1 MKESRFVEQNNQK
14 WEELEY
20 DLTGDARNPEKKSRL
35 FIQITDD
42 LSFARTFY
50 GNRSVREYLN
60 GVGQLLFSQLNLNE
74 RFGFSRFIKFF
85 TDTFPKAMYA
95 NRRAM
100 LVSLIVFSLS
110 FLVGVL
116 TSMHDPG
123 FAQEILGYGYVKVTE
138 ENIASGDPM
147 AIYKDSGEWEM
158 FIRIAFNNLRVAF
171 ITFLFGVLSS
181 IGTLIVLIYNGV
193 MVGVFQYFF
202 IERDLF
208 WTSFLTIWTHGT
220 IEIACIIVAGGA
232 GLQLGKGLLFPGTYS
247 RIEAFKMS
255 GKSALVIIAGITP
268 LIIAAA
274 FIESY
279 QTRHTEIND
288 FVKLSFILFCLAFVL
303 FYFFWYP
310 RTKYKDGKDAFSE
323 FEQEPVPSSTAE
335 FKTNEVYSTGKLFSF
350 ALGYCVKYTKQ
361 ASFLLIAVS
370 FAFALI
376 IGLFPAGTFMDPSMT
391 EYSSFSITTM
401 FDFENYA
408 TIAIPVTFGV
418 WAILFST
425 SIHFKRIYNN
435 KVELNAYFSMLVAS
449 LLIAVIIVAIT
460 SISTW
465 WSTFLTFLISPILIF
480 ALSISNLEK
489 GNLLIGPKLV
499 FPYLRNNWGK
509 FLALNLLFSILIY
522 SFFIVTIRL
531 VDPFVAPF
539 LSTLLTDNIETQ
551 NLIYLAT
558 EAFFVCSFPFLIVFF
573 MTVSNHYLYFTF
585 RETNTAENL
594 FERIKKLVVE

>member
-20 DLTGDARNPEKKSRL
+20 DLTGESRDPEKKSRL
-35 FIQITDD
+35 FIQISDD

-74 RFGFSRFIKFF
+74 RFGFTRFIKFF

-123 FAQEILGYGYVKVTE
+123 FAQEILGYGYIKVTE

-147 AIYKDSGEWEM
+147 AIYKDSGEFEM
-158 FIRIAFNNLRVAF
+158 FVRIAFNNLRVAF
-171 ITFLFGVLSS
+171 MTFLFGVLSS

-255 GKSALVIIAGITP
+255 GKSALVIITGITP
-268 LIIAAA
+268 LIITAA
-274 FIESY
+274 FIEGY

-288 FVKLSFILFCLAFVL
+288 FVKLGFILFCLAFVL

-310 RTKYKDGKDAFSE
+310 RTKYKDGKEAFSE
-323 FEQEPVPSSTAE
+323 FEQEPVPSSIAIFDTKE
-335 FKTNEVYSTGKLFSF
+335 IYGTGKLFSF
-350 ALGYCVKYTKQ
+350 ALGYCVRYTKQ
-361 ASFLLIAVS
+361 ASILLIGVAL
-370 FAFALI
+370 AFALI
-376 IGLFPAGTFMDPSMT
+376 IGLFPAGTFMDPTLT
-391 EYSSFSITTM
+391 EYSSFSIPTM

-408 TIAIPVTFGV
+408 SMAIPVSFACTT
-418 WAILFST
+418 ILFST
-425 SIHFKRIYNN
+425 SIHFKRNYTSKI
-435 KVELNAYFSMLVAS
+435 ELKEYLAILIGSLVVAM
-449 LLIAVIIVAIT
+449 IIIGFT
-460 SISTW
+460 SISQW
-465 WSTFLTFLISPILIF
+465 WSSIFTFILSPLLIF

-509 FLALNLLFSILIY
+509 FLGINLLYAILVY
-522 SFFIVTIRL
+522 SFYLMALRL
-531 VDPFVAPF
+531 VVPMLSPFI
-539 LSTLLTDNIETQ
+539 STLFTDNIETQ
-551 NLIYLAT
+551 SLIYLIT
-558 EAFFVCSFPFLIVFF
+558 NTVFVSSFPFLVVFF
-573 MTVSNHYLYFTF
+573 MTVSNHYMFFTF
-585 RETNTAENL
+585 RESNTAENL
-594 FERIKKLVVE
+594 FERIKKLSVE

>member
-20 DLTGDARNPEKKSRL
+20 DLTGESRDPEKKSRL
-35 FIQITDD
+35 FIQISDD

-74 RFGFSRFIKFF
+74 RFGFTRFIKFF
-85 TDTFPKAMYA
+85 TDIFPKAMYA

-100 LVSLIVFSLS
+100 LVSLIVFLLS

-116 TSMHDPG
+116 TSMQDPG
-123 FAQEILGYGYVKVTE
+123 FAQEILGYGYIKVTE

-147 AIYKDSGEWEM
+147 AIYKDSGEFEM
-158 FIRIAFNNLRVAF
+158 FVRIAFNNLRVAF
-171 ITFLFGVLSS
+171 MTFLFGVLSS

-255 GKSALVIIAGITP
+255 GKSALVIITGITP
-268 LIIAAA
+268 LIITAA
-274 FIESY
+274 FIEGY

-288 FVKLSFILFCLAFVL
+288 FVKLGFILFCLAFVL

-310 RTKYKDGKDAFSE
+310 RTKYKDGKEAFSE
-323 FEQEPVPSSTAE
+323 FEQEPVPSSIAIFDTKE
-335 FKTNEVYSTGKLFSF
+335 IYGTGKLFSF
-350 ALGYCVKYTKQ
+350 ALGYCVRYTKQ
-361 ASFLLIAVS
+361 ASILLIGVAL
-370 FAFALI
+370 AFALI
-376 IGLFPAGTFMDPSMT
+376 IGLFPAGTFMDPTLT
-391 EYSSFSITTM
+391 EYSSFSIPTM

-408 TIAIPVTFGV
+408 SMAIPVSFACTT
-418 WAILFST
+418 ILFST
-425 SIHFKRIYNN
+425 SIHFKRNYTSKI
-435 KVELNAYFSMLVAS
+435 ELKEYLAILIGSLVVAM
-449 LLIAVIIVAIT
+449 IIIGFT
-460 SISTW
+460 SISQW
-465 WSTFLTFLISPILIF
+465 WSSIFTFILSPLLIF

-509 FLALNLLFSILIY
+509 FLGINLLYAILVY
-522 SFFIVTIRL
+522 SFYLMALRL
-531 VDPFVAPF
+531 VVPMLSPFI
-539 LSTLLTDNIETQ
+539 STLFTDNIETQ
-551 NLIYLAT
+551 SLIYLIT
-558 EAFFVCSFPFLIVFF
+558 NTVFVSSFPFLVVFF
-573 MTVSNHYLYFTF
+573 MTVSNHYMFFTF
-585 RETNTAENL
+585 RESNTAENL
-594 FERIKKLVVE
+594 FERIKKLSVE